1 MAVKRDLSA
10 DLKAVTAKI
19 NQLKG
24 RESANLARLESE
36 FGLDSLEQAEEALVA
51 SEKETAALEKELDE
65 QYTQFEKQWGPTLD
79 SLS

>member
-1 MAVKRDLSA
+1 MPKRDLSA

-24 RESANLARLESE
+24 REAANLARLESE
-36 FGLDSLEQAEEALVA
+36 FGLETLEQAEEALVA

-79 SLS
+79 SLI

>member
-1 MAVKRDLSA
+1 MPKRDLSA

-24 RESANLARLESE
+24 REAANLARLESE
-36 FGLDSLEQAEEALVA
+36 FGLNSLEQAEEALVA

-79 SLS
+79 NLI

>member
-1 MAVKRDLSA
+1 MPKRDLAA

-24 RESANLARLESE
+24 REAANLARLESE
-36 FGLDSLEQAEEALVA
+36 FGLETLEQAEEALVA

-65 QYTQFEKQWGPTLD
+65 QYEAFEKQWGPTLD
-79 SLS
+79 SLI

>member
-1 MAVKRDLSA
+1 MHKRDLSA

-24 RESANLARLESE
+24 REAANLARLESE
-36 FGLDSLEQAEEALVA
+36 FGLETLEQAEEALVA

-79 SLS
+79 SLI